1 MCESFTN
8 KNGHTYELKSEHKS
22 AVVSSQMW
30 VHVRSPQSTRLVPVA
45 GPNRHQQERHGT
57 ESCLRRP
64 QGVISPA
71 TPPLPC
77 LQTPHMSLAL
87 STVML
92 GKQIHARV
100 RSSGRSEDLR
110 AQ

>member
-45 GPNRHQQERHGT
+45 GPKPPPTGTARHRIVPEKATGCHLSCHSTSAMPANPAHESGTLNRD
-57 ESCLRRP
+57 
-64 QGVISPA
+64 A
-71 TPPLPC
+71 
-77 LQTPHMSLAL
+77 
-87 STVML
+87 
-92 GKQIHARV
+92 GKA
-100 RSSGRSEDLR
+100 DPR
-110 AQ
+110 ACAIREK